1 MANAF
6 QKTLQEFGLTK
17 KILAVNADNATLNDM
32 QTNKLDQLDN
42 TFNKKN
48 RVRCFN
54 HTLQLSV
61 KALLKPFNIGLSKK
75 ATDDDNNVTQDDNSD
90 PVLFSAL
97 KSGPV
102 RSFYH
107 FWKRLRLRLVY
118 ILSLGPKDWTGPLW
132 TSPYQ
137 SESSPKTGLTRS
149 TCRPVS
155 NQLKPVFGQF
165 STGLLL

>member
-1 MANAF
+1 MRAA
-6 QKTLQEFGLTK
+6 LEA
-17 KILAVNADNATLNDM
+17 LAEVCCLAG
-32 QTNKLDQLDN
+32 
-42 TFNKKN
+42 
-48 RVRCFN
+48 RVVASC
-54 HTLQLSV
+54 
-61 KALLKPFNIGLSKK
+61 
-75 ATDDDNNVTQDDNSD
+75 
-90 PVLFSAL
+90 AL

-137 SESSPKTGLTRS
+137 SESSPKTGLTWS